1 MKNKKKSSRE
11 RANITENPFVGKQR
25 YELYKRAIKQFNQA
39 IEAGFYLEAITICES
54 LIADRLESRCGELGK
69 PIAFKPLGDLIKRIK
84 QIEVD
89 DLIRNVVQNDLDIW
103 RLKRNTALHEIV
115 KFEKGAIPNWEN
127 RVEQYKEYAE
137 AGIEIF
143 RKIDLQLTKLRKRK

>member
-1 MKNKKKSSRE
+1 MKKNNRQ
-11 RANITENPFVGKQR
+11 RANITENPFVGQLR
-25 YELYKRAIKQFNQA
+25 FELYKQAIAQFNQA

-54 LIADRLESRCGELGK
+54 LIADRLESRCAELGK

-84 QIEVD
+84 QIETD
-89 DLIRNVVQNDLDIW
+89 DLIRNVVVGDLDNW

-127 RVEQYKEYAE
+127 RVEQYQTYA
-137 AGIEIF
+137 ATGMVIF
-143 RKIDLQLTKLRKRK
+143 RAIDAQVTKLRKRK

>member
-1 MKNKKKSSRE
+1 MKKTNRQ
-11 RANITENPFVGKQR
+11 RANVSENPFVGKQR
-25 YELYKRAIKQFNQA
+25 YELYRQAIKQFKEA
-39 IEAGFYLEAITICES
+39 VAAGFYLEAITICES

-69 PIAFKPLGDLIKRIK
+69 PIAFKPLGDLIKRMK

-89 DLIRNVVQNDLDIW
+89 DLIRKVVTNDLDIW

-137 AGIEIF
+137 AGMEIF
-143 RKIDLQLTKLRKRK
+143 RKIDSQLTKLRKAK